1 MEHCVIIET
10 SKNYA
15 TKQKY
20 RKYSKDYF
28 LKFTLSL
35 AKLFKLHSCNIVIYT
50 LNTDYASWELR
61 KKGNW

>member
-50 LNTDYASWELR
+50 LNTDYAS
-61 KKGNW
+61 